1 MPLCGLFTPNRDNVW
16 TDISLCDLFRH
27 IMIHVWT
34 LMPLSDLIRLSS
46 IHFETDMPLYY
57 FFRHNR
63 VHVGTDMPLC
73 TCLDIVE
80 SRVRLICFCL
90 TRLDRILASVPTYLF
105 YIIPWD

>member
-63 VHVGTDMPLC
+63 VHDGTDMPLC

-80 SRVRLICFCL
+80 SRVRLLFGSFRPYCSVCSHICILYHTEGL
-90 TRLDRILASVPTYLF
+90 T
-105 YIIPWD
+105 